1 MPCDGAAVKA
11 MDSEQHQKPNIV
23 VNAISF
29 KDLTKVLKL
38 GFNDFISNPLYG
50 LFFAGIYVLGGLL
63 LVSTFFLLNIQWAI
77 YPLAIGF
84 ALIGPFIASGLYE
97 ISRRN
102 EKSLPIAWGSVL
114 GVIWDQKNRE
124 LGWMAFVMLFVFWVW
139 MYQART
145 IFVIFFGFGG
155 FATLQGFMNTVF
167 TTSDGLYFLAV
178 GHLVGAV
185 IAFVMFSVTVISC
198 PMLLDRDVDFVTAI
212 LTSIKTIVKS
222 PLPLIFWGGFVISV
236 VLLSMLPAFFGLFI
250 TLPILGHSTW
260 HLYRSAVS
268 YS

>member
-1 MPCDGAAVKA
+1 
-11 MDSEQHQKPNIV
+11 MDIKQFQKSNIV
-23 VNAISF
+23 INTISF
-29 KDLTKVLKL
+29 KDLKRVLKL
-38 GFNDFISNPLYG
+38 GFKDFIANPLYG
-50 LFFAGIYVLGGLL
+50 LFFASIYVLGGLS

-97 ISRRN
+97 ISRRT
-102 EKSLPIAWGSVL
+102 EKNLMISWRSIL
-114 GVIWDQKNRE
+114 GVIWEQKNRE

-155 FATLQGFMNTVF
+155 FATLQGFLQTVF
-167 TTSDGLYFLAV
+167 TTNEGMYFLLI

-185 IAFVMFSVTVISC
+185 ISFVMFSVTVISC

-212 LTSIKTIVKS
+212 LTSIKTIIKS
-222 PLPLIFWGGFVISV
+222 PLPLICWGGFVIFL
-236 VLLSMLPAFFGLFI
+236 VLLSMLPAFLGLFI

-260 HLYRSAVS
+260 HLYREAVS
-268 YS
+268 ND

>member
-1 MPCDGAAVKA
+1 MN
-11 MDSEQHQKPNIV
+11 SEQDQKPSIAINV
-23 VNAISF
+23 VSF
-29 KDLTKVLKL
+29 KDLVKVFKL
-38 GFNDFISNPLYG
+38 GFSDFVSNPLYG
-50 LFFAGIYVLGGLL
+50 LFFAGIYVLGGIL

-97 ISRRN
+97 VSRRN
-102 EKSLPIAWGSVL
+102 EKSLTISWGSVL

-145 IFVIFFGFGG
+145 VFVMFFGFGG
-155 FATLQGFMNTVF
+155 FATLQGFLETVF
-167 TTSDGLYFLAV
+167 TTHEGLYFLAV

-185 IAFVMFSVTVISC
+185 ISLVMFSVTVISC

-222 PLPLIFWGGFVISV
+222 PLPLICWGVFVIFV
-236 VLLSMLPAFFGLFI
+236 VLISMTPAFLGLFI